1 MEDKKREGSLPRTLA
16 PQKFSPESSV
26 NGLSHGFAS
35 PLRISVAWL
44 WNIEYHLK
52 EEHEK

>member
-16 PQKFSPESSV
+16 FPNSSPEKLV
-26 NGLSHGFAS
+26 NGLSHGFVS
-35 PLRISVAWL
+35 NSYISIVMVT
-44 WNIEYHLK
+44 EYPLK

>member
-16 PQKFSPESSV
+16 FPKFSLDKLV
-26 NGLSHGFAS
+26 NGLSHGFVS
-35 PLRISVAWL
+35 NFYI
-44 WNIEYHLK
+44 NIVMVTEYALK

>member
-16 PQKFSPESSV
+16 FPKFSSENLV

-35 PLRISVAWL
+35 NPRIHIVMVMKC
-44 WNIEYHLK
+44 NLK
-52 EEHEK
+52 GEI

>member
-16 PQKFSPESSV
+16 SPKFSLEKLV
-26 NGLSHGFAS
+26 NGLSHGFVS
-35 PLRISVAWL
+35 NFCVRVVMV
-44 WNIEYHLK
+44 IEYPLK

>member
-16 PQKFSPESSV
+16 FPKFSPENLV
-26 NGLSHGFAS
+26 NGLLHGFAS
-35 PLRISVAWL
+35 NFCISIVMV
-44 WNIEYHLK
+44 IKYHLK

>member
-16 PQKFSPESSV
+16 SPKFSLEKLV
-26 NGLSHGFAS
+26 NGLSHGFVS
-35 PLRISVAWL
+35 NFYI
-44 WNIEYHLK
+44 NIIMVTEYALK

>member
-16 PQKFSPESSV
+16 FPNFSPEKLV
-26 NGLSHGFAS
+26 NGLHVFAS
-35 PLRISVAWL
+35 NLYVSIVMVT
-44 WNIEYHLK
+44 EYPLK

>member
-16 PQKFSPESSV
+16 SSKIFSRKLSERTLAWFFPE
-26 NGLSHGFAS
+26 LLHKC
-35 PLRISVAWL
+35 RIV
-44 WNIEYHLK
+44 IEYHLK

>member
-16 PQKFSPESSV
+16 SRKFSREKLV
-26 NGLSHGFAS
+26 NGLSHSFVS
-35 PLRISVAWL
+35 NSYINTVMVT
-44 WNIEYHLK
+44 EYSIK